1 MVISNLKG
9 GLGNYLFQ
17 IAAGYS
23 LAIDNNDSFTID
35 ERMILQ
41 VHSHWSVYSTNIFRN
56 VPITNGVIN
65 FNYYKYES
73 LKHQLIPYVDNIL
86 IDGYFQSE
94 KYWKGNE
101 DKILE
106 LFKIDENTL
115 EYLTQKYPDI
125 IGADDTCSIHVR
137 RGDFLKIGFYNKLDM
152 SNYYEKAIQEIGAD
166 KHFVIFSNDI
176 EWCKENFKGIKA
188 TFVKSKLDFMDLYL
202 MSLCK
207 DNITANSTFSWWG
220 SYLNMNP
227 NKRVVTP
234 ATWFIHTHPNED
246 IIPESWIKI

>member
-56 VPITNGVIN
+56 VPVTNGVIN

-125 IGADDTCSIHVR
+125 
-137 RGDFLKIGFYNKLDM
+137 
-152 SNYYEKAIQEIGAD
+152 IGAD

-246 IIPESWIKI
+246 VIPESWIKI